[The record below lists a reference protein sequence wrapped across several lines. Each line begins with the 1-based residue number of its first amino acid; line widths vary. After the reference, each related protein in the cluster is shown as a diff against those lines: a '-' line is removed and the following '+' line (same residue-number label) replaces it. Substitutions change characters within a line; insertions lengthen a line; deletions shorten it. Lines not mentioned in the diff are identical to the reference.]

1 MIDKNHN
8 HFEVVEDGVIIR
20 KGASKLQEGELTV
33 IPSNMIG
40 DIVTVRGTEKA
51 KTIYHSMCHGT
62 GRTMSRS
69 DAKLLS
75 KDYDYRA
82 LRREIYIPEII
93 KNESIKTDAPFCYRE
108 LDACLD
114 LISDLVE
121 VVQRFKPMA
130 YLGQI

>member
-1 MIDKNHN
+1 M
-8 HFEVVEDGVIIR
+8 V
-20 KGASKLQEGELTV
+20 
-33 IPSNMIG
+33 G

-51 KTIYHSMCHGT
+51 STIYHSMCHGT

-75 KDYDYRA
+75 KDYDYQA
-82 LRREIYIPEII
+82 LRSEIYIPEII
-93 KNESIKTDAPFCYRE
+93 KNESIKTDAPFCYRD
-108 LDACLD
+108 LDSCLD

-130 YLGQI
+130 YLGKLRGAFDHVGEKRQCGQSPPGI